1 MSARRS
7 RITLACAVTAA
18 LSIISLTPGVASA
31 SNGALWVGK
40 AATVAGGNSCAK
52 PGYNTIQAAVNAA
65 SSGSSIDVCA
75 GTYTEQVEITKS
87 VGIFGSGSPTIALP
101 ATPAD
106 SATSCDAAFSVG
118 TQPTQDGVSICG
130 NVLVTVQGV
139 NVSAAWPAG
148 TCYDSLYGILVG
160 GGATLNFVNSAV
172 TAAGAVP
179 LNGCQGGVGIEGG
192 DSEAKPVQVGHVNVV
207 NSTVSGYQKNGITVD
222 GKGST
227 LSVSG
232 STVTGIGPTPEI
244 AQNGIQV
251 SDGASGQVIGS
262 TVTGDECNYPGVCGP
277 NGLTQYGGTGV
288 LFYLAGPGSSVVGST
303 VSTSDA
309 GIYYTPYT
317 GGNQLLGGLLIQSD
331 SLINDRYQ
339 GIQVE
344 EGGVSING
352 SLISGGNVGIQLVQR
367 SGQVTPMQ
375 VSATAN
381 TIKGE
386 AVAAAQ
392 VLSDGGAGD
401 VPGTF
406 TLALNSFAGDAAG
419 VLDNSKNLKAFQLL
433 VF

>member
-1 MSARRS
+1 V
-7 RITLACAVTAA
+7 CAVTAA
-18 LSIISLTPGVASA
+18 LSTISLTPGVASA
-31 SNGALWVGK
+31 SFGTLWVGK
-40 AATVAGGNSCAK
+40 AAAVAGGSSCAK

-65 SSGSSIDVCA
+65 SSGASINVCA

-87 VGIFGSGSPTIALP
+87 VGVFGSGSPTIALP
-101 ATPAD
+101 ATPAN
-106 SATSCDAAFSVG
+106 SATSCDTAFSVG
-118 TQPTQDGVSICG
+118 TQAAQDGVSICG
-130 NVLVTVQGV
+130 NVLVTLQGI

-148 TCYDSLYGILVG
+148 TCYDSLYGVLVG
-160 GGATLNFVNSAV
+160 GGATLNFVNSTV

-192 DSEAKPVQVGHVNVV
+192 DSEATPVQVAHVNVV
-207 NSTVSGYQKNGITVD
+207 NSSVSGYQKNGITVD

-288 LFYLAGPGSSVVGST
+288 LFYLASPGSSVVSST

-309 GIYYTPYT
+309 GIYYTPYA
-317 GGNQLLGGLLIQSD
+317 GSGNQLLGGLLIQSD

-344 EGGVSING
+344 EGAVAING
-352 SLISGGNVGIQLVQR
+352 SLISGGNVGIQLVQKI
-367 SGQVTPMQ
+367 GQVTGMQ
-375 VSATAN
+375 VTATAN

-386 AVAAAQ
+386 TVAAAQ
-392 VLSDGGAGD
+392 VLSDQAPGD
-401 VPGTF
+401 LAGTF
-406 TLALNSFAGDAAG
+406 TLSLNNFLGDAAG
-419 VLDNSKNLKAFQLL
+419 VLNNSKNLKVLQLL
-433 VF
+433 DF